1 MSRSI
6 TPIKL
11 LLKVKSPLEKIEQ
24 VCGVEFPLQMLTA
37 EWIFSLCEWLPDKV
51 YRVMQLQMFH
61 PKQNDEFFLKLRV
74 SKQAIEKE

>member
-1 MSRSI
+1 
-6 TPIKL
+6 
-11 LLKVKSPLEKIEQ
+11 
-24 VCGVEFPLQMLTA
+24 MLTA

-74 SKQAIEKE
+74 SKQATEKE